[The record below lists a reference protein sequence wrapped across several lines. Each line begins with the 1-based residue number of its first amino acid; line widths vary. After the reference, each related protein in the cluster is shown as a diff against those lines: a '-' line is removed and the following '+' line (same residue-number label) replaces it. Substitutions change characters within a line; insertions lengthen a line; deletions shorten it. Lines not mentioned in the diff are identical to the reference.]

1 MKQQKTTL
9 SDRCYQA
16 LRDRILDGEMKPA
29 VFYTEQAV
37 ADEFGISK
45 ATARDVM
52 HRLCFTGYMT
62 QHARKGYS
70 VNMVLGE
77 EFLQIQQVRYVVE
90 GLAIRLVIRNCSAEE
105 IKSLFSFAP
114 TPFNTGM
121 TNEMQNQKFHTEIGR
136 LSKNE
141 AARQIIFDMTGIASR
156 AAHTFKYLQESTP
169 EYSHEALV
177 EARLNRDVD
186 RSLQILR
193 KHLALDSEGL

>member
-1 MKQQKTTL
+1 MKIAICDDDLVLNRKLHQFIFETYH
-9 SDRCYQA
+9 DID
-16 LRDRILDGEMKPA
+16 LRI
-29 VFYTEQAV
+29 
-37 ADEFGISK
+37 DEYRS
-45 ATARDVM
+45 
-52 HRLCFTGYMT
+52 
-62 QHARKGYS
+62 
-70 VNMVLGE
+70 GE

-177 EARLNRDVD
+177 EAMLNRDVD